1 MLLVLLCLTA
11 LSPGLLLAEQLSQVK
26 KVYVDSFGDG
36 KDAAAMRKQV
46 IHRLSGSHRLEV
58 VTDPKQAD
66 AVIKGTGQTWVTGY
80 VSFSRTHSVHT
91 PVYQGFLSVKVM
103 GKDDDA
109 LWSYLVTPS
118 SLSWASVPH
127 DLANQVASKLL
138 AALKEQSGE
147 ESAAVANAE
156 KAQGTLAGAG
166 ATFPAPLYQQWF
178 QLFEEHHPG
187 ASIKYEAVGS
197 GEGIRRFQG
206 GEIDFGASDMPL
218 PDGSMGGHQDF
229 IQIPT
234 VLGAVVPIYNLQG
247 LHEPLKFTPET
258 LAGIY
263 LGRIKKW
270 NDTQIARF
278 NRDANLPDANI
289 VVVHRSDGSGT
300 TFVWT
305 DYLSKI
311 SPQWKAAVGSGVT
324 VPWPTGIAAEHN
336 EGVAATVQNTPDSI
350 GYVELIYAIQHRLG
364 FGAVRNAAGH
374 FVRADISSVT
384 AAAAAS
390 AAATERDLHVSIT
403 DPPGN
408 DVYPIASYTWVLL
421 PGRQQNDGKKAVLNE
436 LVRWM
441 LTSGQ
446 KSCSALGY
454 VPLPP
459 AVVKR
464 ALEVLDATN

>member
-1 MLLVLLCLTA
+1 MLIVLLCITA
-11 LSPGLLLAEQLSQVK
+11 LHPGTVLAEQLSQVK

-46 IHRLSGSHRLEV
+46 IHRLSGSHLLEV
-58 VTDPKQAD
+58 VKDPKQAD
-66 AVIKGTGQTWVTGY
+66 AVIKGTGQTWITGY
-80 VSFSRTHSVHT
+80 VSFSRTHSVHS

-109 LWSYLVTPS
+109 LWSYLVTPR
-118 SLSWASVPH
+118 SLSWASVPNN
-127 DLANQVASKLL
+127 LANQVASKLI

-147 ESAAVANAE
+147 ESAVGANLE

-218 PDGSMGGHQDF
+218 PDQSTQAHQTF

-234 VLGAVVPIYNLQG
+234 VLGAVVPIYNLPG

-278 NRDANLPDANI
+278 NRGANLPDANI

-305 DYLSKI
+305 DYLCKV
-311 SPQWKAAVGSGVT
+311 SPQWKASVGSGVT
-324 VPWPTGIAAEHN
+324 VPWPKGIAAERN

-350 GYVELIYAIQHRLG
+350 GYVELIYAIQHELG
-364 FGAVRNAAGH
+364 FGTVRNAAGH
-374 FVRADISSVT
+374 FVRADIGSVT

-390 AAATERDLHVSIT
+390 AAAPDHDLRMSIT
-403 DPPGN
+403 NPPGN
-408 DVYPIASYTWVLL
+408 DVYPIASYTWMLL
-421 PGRQQNDGKKAVLNE
+421 LGRQENAGKKGVLNE

-459 AVVKR
+459 TVVKR